1 MWYRSTRAQRWAQ
14 ELSNKDTVK
23 ITKQQ
28 EEKHIKNI
36 AVKNKKNHQVQRQL
50 HSFSLRGP

>member
-36 AVKNKKNHQVQRQL
+36 AVKNKKKHQVQRQL